1 MNYLIEMKNN
11 GNGDNHLCNRGM
23 ALPGARETAFGSM
36 TIVNKVMSLIFMFFH
51 QHIQCLQNFHKGLS
65 KSINHAITLGR
76 WVFK

>member
-36 TIVNKVMSLIFMFFH
+36 TIVNKVMSLIFMF
-51 QHIQCLQNFHKGLS
+51 LS
-65 KSINHAITLGR
+65 DPGPII
-76 WVFK
+76 VYPCQ

>member
-36 TIVNKVMSLIFMFFH
+36 TIVNKVMSLISLFFSSTSSVCK
-51 QHIQCLQNFHKGLS
+51 IFIRVCPS
-65 KSINHAITLGR
+65 P
-76 WVFK
+76 

>member
-11 GNGDNHLCNRGM
+11 GNGDHLCNRGM

-51 QHIQCLQNFHKGLS
+51 QHIQCLQNFNKDL
-65 KSINHAITLGR
+65 SINYAITLGR
-76 WVFK
+76 GVFK